1 MTSDALDRRRKLI
14 DELLERKEYAYFWA
28 MKWADVMRGN
38 RQTVS
43 VRGVH
48 SLHRYLVRQ
57 FAEDRPFD
65 EFAREVLTS
74 KGNTLHEPAA
84 NFFRIASSPEL
95 AAESMSQLFLGVR
108 IQCAK
113 CHNHPYES
121 ITQNDYY
128 GLAAFFA
135 RVQRKRF
142 GFGRDDEVIYLGPEG
157 EVKHPATGEVQ
168 QPVAFGRPAGDL
180 GPDDDLRERVADWLV
195 EPDNPYFAKS
205 TANRVWYHLFGRG
218 IVEPVDDF
226 RDSNPAAN
234 PELLDALARDFARGG
249 YRVKSLIRTIVNSS
263 AYQLSAESGAR
274 AVESADAERYFTR
287 ALVRMHSAEQI
298 LDAISAATGVP
309 ERFIG
314 YPLGV
319 RAIELAEGDV
329 DHHFL
334 KAFSRPIRD
343 ATCDCA
349 RETEPSLKEIVHLL
363 NNPSVLAKLDSPRS
377 RLARWASEKKDVE
390 ALLELVYLATVSR
403 FPTAA
408 EREVAR
414 RHAATV
420 GDTKAA
426 MKDLQHALMNSNEF
440 LLRH

>member
-1 MTSDALDRRRKLI
+1 M
-14 DELLERKEYAYFWA
+14 
-28 MKWADVMRGN
+28 
-38 RQTVS
+38 
-43 VRGVH
+43 
-48 SLHRYLVRQ
+48 
-57 FAEDRPFD
+57 
-65 EFAREVLTS
+65 
-74 KGNTLHEPAA
+74 
-84 NFFRIASSPEL
+84 
-95 AAESMSQLFLGVR
+95 
-108 IQCAK
+108 
-113 CHNHPYES
+113 
-121 ITQNDYY
+121 
-128 GLAAFFA
+128 
-135 RVQRKRF
+135 
-142 GFGRDDEVIYLGPEG
+142 
-157 EVKHPATGEVQ
+157 
-168 QPVAFGRPAGDL
+168 
-180 GPDDDLRERVADWLV
+180 
-195 EPDNPYFAKS
+195 
-205 TANRVWYHLFGRG
+205 
-218 IVEPVDDF
+218 
-226 RDSNPAAN
+226 
-234 PELLDALARDFARGG
+234 
-249 YRVKSLIRTIVNSS
+249 KSLIRTIVNSS

-343 ATCDCA
+343 ETCDCA
-349 RETEPSLKEIVHLL
+349 REAEPSLKEIVHLL